1 VPRSEAP
8 PSPAIGAPTRTRV
21 TMVAVSTA
29 GGGSVSAKSRPVT
42 AYGGPGFE
50 EFIHAEFPRLWR
62 LGRVLSG
69 RDEDA
74 WDLAQEAL
82 VKVGTHW
89 SRIDR
94 GGNPGAYARTCLV
107 RLHIAG
113 TRRRRRETLVEPAHL
128 ELAAASRGLE
138 SDAVDRADEVAR
150 LLVQLPPRQRAAVT
164 LHYLEDL
171 SVRDIATILRISE
184 GTVKSQLAR
193 GRATLQRRVA
203 DPDVGNQSSGREGDQ
218 R

>member
-1 VPRSEAP
+1 
-8 PSPAIGAPTRTRV
+8 
-21 TMVAVSTA
+21 
-29 GGGSVSAKSRPVT
+29 VT
-42 AYGGPGFE
+42 AYGGHGFE
-50 EFIHAEFPRLWR
+50 EFVHAEFGRLWR

-82 VKVGTHW
+82 VKVGLHW

-94 GGNPGAYARTCLV
+94 NGNPGAYARTTLV

-113 TRRRRRETLVEPAHL
+113 TRRRRRETLVEPADL
-128 ELAAASRGLE
+128 ERAAPDGLE
-138 SDAVDRADEVAR
+138 TDAVEQADQVAR
-150 LLVQLPPRQRAAVT
+150 LLAQLPPRQRAAMT
-164 LHYLEDL
+164 LYYLEDL
-171 SVRDIATILRISE
+171 SVHDIATILRCSD

-193 GRATLQRRVA
+193 ARATLQRHA
-203 DPDVGNQSSGREGDQ
+203 GDPEVGSRASGREEDQ

>member
-1 VPRSEAP
+1 
-8 PSPAIGAPTRTRV
+8 
-21 TMVAVSTA
+21 MVAISTA
-29 GGGSVSAKSRPVT
+29 GGGSASAKSRPVT

-50 EFIHAEFPRLWR
+50 EFVHAEFPRLWR

-82 VKVGTHW
+82 VKVGLHW

-113 TRRRRRETLVEPAHL
+113 AQRRRRETLVEPAQL
-128 ELAAASRGLE
+128 ERATPRELE
-138 SDAVDRADEVAR
+138 SDAVELADEVAR

-164 LHYLEDL
+164 LYYLEDL
-171 SVRDIATILRISE
+171 PVRDIATILRCSE

-193 GRATLQRRVA
+193 GRATLQRRTA
-203 DPDVGNQSSGREGDQ
+203 DPDRGKPTSRREGDQ

>member
-1 VPRSEAP
+1 
-8 PSPAIGAPTRTRV
+8 
-21 TMVAVSTA
+21 MVAISTA
-29 GGGSVSAKSRPVT
+29 GGGSASSAKSRPVT

-50 EFIHAEFPRLWR
+50 EFVHAEFPRLWR

-82 VKVGTHW
+82 VKVGLHW

-113 TRRRRRETLVEPAHL
+113 ARRRRRETLMEPTQL
-128 ELAAASRGLE
+128 ERATPRELE
-138 SDAVDRADEVAR
+138 ADAVERADEVAR
-150 LLVQLPPRQRAAVT
+150 LLVLLPPRQRAAVT
-164 LHYLEDL
+164 LYYLEDL
-171 SVRDIATILRISE
+171 SVRDIATVLRCSE

-193 GRATLQRRVA
+193 GRPALQRRTA
-203 DPDVGNQSSGREGDQ
+203 DPDLGNPASGREGDQ

>member
-82 VKVGTHW
+82 VKVGLHW

-113 TRRRRRETLVEPAHL
+113 TRRRRRETLVEPAQV
-128 ELAAASRGLE
+128 ERSAPRELE
-138 SDAVDRADEVAR
+138 SDAVERADEVAR

-164 LHYLEDL
+164 LYYLEDL
-171 SVRDIATILRISE
+171 SVRDIATVLRCSE

-193 GRATLQRRVA
+193 GRATLQRRTA
-203 DPDVGNQSSGREGDQ
+203 DPHRGNPSGREGGQ